1 MDALTASVWFKLAG
15 GVLAVACSG
24 LAGVEQA
31 RLQRRAADELGRW
44 ITALAALETEVD
56 YGQSRLPQALE
67 RAADAAG
74 GVAGK
79 CLFEAAQMLRDGSG
93 SPGQCIRCATASHP
107 CAGQLQPVV
116 VLGDVLGSSHGADQI
131 RHIRLAMT
139 RLERARATA
148 EDRAARY
155 SKLWPAVGFLTGA
168 MIAVA
173 LA

>member
-1 MDALTASVWFKLAG
+1 MDPLTASVWLKFAG

-31 RLQRRAADELGRW
+31 RLHRRAADELGRW
-44 ITALAALETEVD
+44 ITALAALETEVE

-67 RAADAAG
+67 RAADVAG
-74 GVAGK
+74 GLTGK
-79 CLFEAAQMLRDGSG
+79 CLREAAQMLHGGRG
-93 SPGQCIRCATASHP
+93 SPGECIRWAMASHP
-107 CAGQLQPVV
+107 CKGQLQPAV

-148 EDRAARY
+148 EDQAARY